1 MDLSSKRYWHLLLH
15 MNDGVSEIDDQRF
28 FFAEDGKINSKH
40 ELEATLNAMLNETK
54 FDDNSSACRFPAR
67 KEWLRQELNITNF
80 PQVQCTQYNKIL
92 KRINPKSATLV
103 FPSAHINSPAS
114 MFGHTFLRI
123 NSAYKSQLLS
133 YAINYAANANADTEN
148 GVVFAIKGLF
158 GGYYGQYSLL
168 PYYEKLKEYR
178 DTEQRDIWEYNLNLN
193 ESEVLKMVQHMW
205 ELNGTHSNYYFTT
218 ENCSYNMFWFM
229 EIARPSVKLRDYFNY
244 QVIPLETIH
253 ATSSEGLIKSDYY
266 RASKRTILLEYENLL
281 KPNYLALPKKLVNS
295 QIKINEI
302 LNNTKIPLQQK
313 MYILEASIEFL
324 EYSFSKNDMDKNV
337 YLELFHNITK
347 ARASLGM
354 GEKLNIKPPPNP
366 LESHRAVKATVGFG
380 FRDEESIS
388 FLGIRP
394 TYHNLEDSNYG
405 FLRGTQIEFLDLVF
419 SYTQD
424 KIEVEDATILSIA
437 SLAQRS
443 EFFNNFSWRTKFGW
457 DKNYL
462 DDKTNFIATVG
473 AGYSWGNELAY
484 TYIMIDPLFYVENKF
499 VTALNASTGLCIDK
513 YKFMSTNIE
522 VSRRYYDSGY
532 QQNLIKV
539 AQSFRLSQ
547 NVQLKFKYDY
557 KERAINEA
565 NEEDEQTYKALINY
579 YF

>member
-1 MDLSSKRYWHLLLH
+1 